1 MREYYYRP
9 PELTGEK
16 ILETFLAFQ
25 DERDIPVTQEGINN
39 FFLNT
44 FIDVCSS
51 LIPEEVSNDYPVY
64 RVKEL
69 KPISLPPTL
78 LSPVKE
84 NSIRKDISSYID
96 KQPNLLYPKDV
107 CYDEVYAEVLDF
119 LLEDVERPDIIL
131 DVLVMPNAGNAVTLE
146 DGTVLLMPRIYLRV
160 IE

>member
-16 ILETFLAFQ
+16 ILETFLVFQ

-51 LIPEEVSNDYPVY
+51 LIPEEIPNDYPVY
-64 RVKEL
+64 RIKEP
-69 KPISLPPTL
+69 KPISLSPTL
-78 LSPVKE
+78 LSPAKE
-84 NSIRKDISSYID
+84 NTIRKDISKSID
-96 KQPNLLYPKDV
+96 SEPNPLKIMDV
-107 CYDEVYAEVLDF
+107 CYDEVYAEVLDS

-131 DVLVMPNAGNAVTLE
+131 DVLVMPNAGNTVTLE
-146 DGTVLLMPRIYLRV
+146 DGTALIMPRIYLRV